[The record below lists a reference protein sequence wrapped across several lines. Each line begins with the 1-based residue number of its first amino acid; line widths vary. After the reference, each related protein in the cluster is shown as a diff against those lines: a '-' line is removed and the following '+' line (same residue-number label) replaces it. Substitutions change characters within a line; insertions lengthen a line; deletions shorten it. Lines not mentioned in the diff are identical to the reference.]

1 MSYFFLFGMKLEIC
15 FQILKSYDKIL
26 IIQLL
31 EAIKML
37 LSTHQSRYQPIIFLT
52 SNYNS
57 NYWCYN

>member
-1 MSYFFLFGMKLEIC
+1 MSYFFRFGMKLEIC

-37 LSTHQSRYQPIIFLT
+37 LSTHQSKY
-52 SNYNS
+52 
-57 NYWCYN
+57 